1 MSELFIKQE
10 VLKTLPQVDAL
21 ILDIDGVVLDV
32 QESFR
37 RVISETTQYYLTHK
51 LELEDTGVA
60 LPPEATEHFKM
71 AGGFNSDWDLTNAA
85 VALLVAKHAVSGAK
99 DTQSLADQEPD
110 WVEYTRDI
118 KRRGGGPVAAES
130 VILDRLNPNQRR
142 DFSINWNSK
151 LVVQL
156 CQEMYGGLDA
166 CKKLYGFDPQYIQQD
181 GYYKKEKVLLDPS
194 LLPTKLQ
201 IGVLTGRSHSETE
214 LAMKFAGLTQLIPQS
229 NWVTESDGVR
239 KPDGQTLILCQ
250 EKMKFKHAIFFGDTM
265 DDLNTV
271 FNYRETKGSGR
282 AKVAA
287 ATVLS
292 APPGASNRRV
302 FLEAGTEI
310 ATPDINTFL
319 QYLNH
324 VIK

>member
-1 MSELFIKQE
+1 M
-10 VLKTLPQVDAL
+10 KTLPQVDAL

-37 RVISETTQYYLTHK
+37 RVISETTQLYLTQK
-51 LELEDTGVA
+51 LELEDTGRA
-60 LPPEATEHFKM
+60 LPLENIELFKM

-85 VALLVAKHAVSGAK
+85 VAWLVAKHAISGAR
-99 DTQSLADQEPD
+99 DTRSLADQEPD

-130 VILDRLNPNQRR
+130 VILDRLTPHQRR
-142 DFSINWNSK
+142 DFSNNWSPR

-156 CQEMYGGLDA
+156 CQEMYGGEDG
-166 CKKLYGFDPQYIQQD
+166 CKRLYGFDPQYIHAE
-181 GYYKKEKVLLDPS
+181 GYYKKEKVLLDPE
-194 LLPTKLQ
+194 LLPAKIQ
-201 IGVLTGRSHSETE
+201 IGVLTGRTDSETE
-214 LAMKFAGLTQLIPQS
+214 LALKFAGLTQRIPKAS
-229 NWVTESDGVR
+229 WVTESDGVK

-292 APPGASNRRV
+292 GPAGTANRRT

-319 QYLNH
+319 QYFNH